1 LARWS
6 GSGASPGGRAK
17 LAKDD
22 DVPVSH
28 SIPRAAAINIDID
41 SLYLYYRIHG
51 LPEHRA
57 TDVVWT
63 RGVVRFAELLD
74 KVGVRATFYVVT
86 RDLEESR
93 AARDIAESLVR
104 AGHELGSH
112 SHTHPYDLVRLHD
125 RALETELETSRDI
138 LSQVRG
144 SPVAGF
150 RAPGYTMT
158 GRVLRALA
166 TVGYRYD
173 SSIFPSPPYY
183 LAKLGVL
190 ATMALRG
197 RRSHS
202 IVGPPQVMWEK
213 RLPHMRPEGIYEFPV
228 TVLQGLRLPFI
239 GTSLL
244 AFGERG
250 YAAIRPLA
258 KRLPF
263 VNLELHGID
272 LCDLDADRIDPVLL
286 KQPDLRVPL
295 SRKLALLERVF
306 SDLRDSHGVATLEA
320 LAPPLRAEAQPS
332 PVRSEAG

>member
-1 LARWS
+1 M
-6 GSGASPGGRAK
+6 
-17 LAKDD
+17 
-22 DVPVSH
+22 PVSH
-28 SIPRAAAINIDID
+28 TIPRAAAVNIDID

-93 AARDIAESLVR
+93 AARDIAESLVK

-125 RALETELETSRDI
+125 RALATELEASRD
-138 LSQVRG
+138 LLTEVQGRA
-144 SPVAGF
+144 VAGF

-158 GRVLRALA
+158 PRVLKALA
-166 TVGYRYD
+166 AAGYRYD

-190 ATMALRG
+190 AAMALRG
-197 RRSHS
+197 KHSHS
-202 IVGPPQVMWEK
+202 IIGPPQVMWER
-213 RLPHMRPEGIYEFPV
+213 RLPHARAEGIFEFPV
-228 TVLQGLRLPFI
+228 TVLPGVRFPFI

-244 AFGERG
+244 ALGERG
-250 YAAIRPLA
+250 YAAMRPIVS
-258 KRLPF
+258 RLPF

-272 LCDLDADRIDPVLL
+272 LCDLDVDGIDPVLL

-295 SRKLALLERVF
+295 AKKLALFERVF
-306 SDLRDSHGVATLEA
+306 SDLRDSHGVTTLEA
-320 LAPPLRAEAQPS
+320 LS
-332 PVRSEAG
+332 PESGEEGQGGAHRSEAG